1 MELDKLDFADFS
13 SRWPSLKEKIR
24 AERPDVTD
32 EDLEYELGQE
42 VALILR
48 LQKRTGKTEQEI
60 FDWLHI
66 MG

>member
-1 MELDKLDFADFS
+1 MELDKLDFADFN
-13 SRWPSLKEKIR
+13 SRWPNLKEKIR
-24 AERPDVTD
+24 SERPDITD

-42 VALILR
+42 VALIKR
-48 LQKRTGKTEQEI
+48 LQNRTGKTEQEI